1 MIEPTDSDRG
11 TPATPATSYGLLLPT
26 REVYLD
32 EGWRRRDVIDVAV
45 EAERLG
51 YSSVWAGDS
60 IRSHR
65 LEPLSVLAAVS
76 AVTERVTL
84 GTASLLPA
92 IRQPLI
98 AAQELATIDIL
109 SEGRLILA
117 VGAGFPG
124 LIEHELEAAG
134 INPKT
139 RFSLL
144 EDIVN
149 LWRALWSANPPKSFQ
164 GKILQYDWL
173 PSIPTPVH
181 IGGPPIWLAGITPRA
196 LERIGW
202 HYDGWLPYPPT
213 AAKYADGLSAI
224 RAAASAV
231 HRDSSEITAGLFATI
246 LVTDTVERG
255 RSELERYCQAIY
267 KQPLAAIETIQTM
280 IAGPPEYIED
290 QIDAYRSAGANHIMI
305 RVGAL
310 ERSDHLERISDVLPG
325 LRAPNAGGR
334 SAIAVF

>member
-1 MIEPTDSDRG
+1 MIKSTNTNRD
-11 TPATPATSYGLLLPT
+11 TVATPATSYGLFLPT

-32 EGWRRRDVIDVAV
+32 KGWKRRDVIDVAI

-51 YSSVWAGDS
+51 YASVWAGDS
-60 IRSHR
+60 MRSHR

-76 AVTERVTL
+76 AVTERVKL

-124 LIEHELEAAG
+124 LIEYELEAAG

-144 EDIVN
+144 EDIVS
-149 LWRALWSANPPKSFQ
+149 LWRALWSAEPPKSFQ
-164 GKILQYDWL
+164 GKILHYDWL
-173 PSIPTPVH
+173 PNIPTPVQ
-181 IGGPPIWLAGITPRA
+181 IGGPPIWLAGITTRA
-196 LERIGW
+196 LERTGW

-213 AAKYADGLSAI
+213 AAKYADALSDI
-224 RAAASAV
+224 HAAASAV
-231 HRDSSEITAGLFATI
+231 HRDSSEIAAGLFATI
-246 LVTDTVERG
+246 LVTDTVDAG
-255 RSELERYCQAIY
+255 RLALERYCQAIY
-267 KQPLAAIETIQTM
+267 KQPLSTIETIQTM
-280 IAGPPEYIED
+280 IAGPPEYVED
-290 QIDAYRSAGANHIMI
+290 QIDAYRSAGANYIMI
-305 RVGAL
+305 RVGAI
-310 ERSDHLERISDVLPG
+310 ERADHLQRISEVLPG
-325 LRAPNAGGR
+325 FAAPNT
-334 SAIAVF
+334 